1 MLITAILLITSAL
14 VFYTVGVWAEKIQGT
29 LKPWHTVM
37 FFIGLFFDTT
47 GTLTMEAIAKSQ
59 QISMATAGFN
69 LHSFT
74 GLAAILL
81 MMVHALWALWVLKKK
96 DLSKNKTFHKFSLV
110 VWCIWL
116 IPFLS
121 GAISKMM

>member
-1 MLITAILLITSAL
+1 MLMLAIVLITSAL
-14 VFYTVGVWAEKIQGT
+14 VFYTIGVWSEKLQGT

-47 GTLTMEAIAKSQ
+47 GTLTMEVIAKSKN
-59 QISMATAGFN
+59 IATASVGFN

-81 MMVHALWALWVLKKK
+81 MLVHAVWAAWVLYRK
-96 DLSKNKTFHKFSLV
+96 DATQSKTFHKFSLF

-121 GAISKMM
+121 GALSKMF

>member
-1 MLITAILLITSAL
+1 MLLIAILLITSAL
-14 VFYTVGVWAEKIQGT
+14 IFYTIGVWAEKIQGT
-29 LKPWHTVM
+29 LKPWHTIL

-47 GTLTMEAIAKSQ
+47 GTLTMEAIAKSE
-59 QISMATAGFN
+59 QISVATTGFN

-81 MMVHALWALWVLKKK
+81 MLIHAAWATWVLYKK
-96 DLSKNKTFHKFSLV
+96 DASTSKIFHKFSLF
-110 VWCIWL
+110 VWIIWL

-121 GAISKMM
+121 GAFSKMF

>member
-1 MLITAILLITSAL
+1 MLLIAITLITSAL
-14 VFYTVGVWAEKIQGT
+14 VFYTIGVWAEKIQGT
-29 LKPWHTVM
+29 LKPWHTIL

-59 QISMATAGFN
+59 QISVVTTGFS

-81 MMVHALWALWVLKKK
+81 MLIHAAWATWVLYNK
-96 DLSKNKTFHKFSLV
+96 DANMTKTFHKFSLF
-110 VWCIWL
+110 VWVIWL

-121 GAISKMM
+121 GALSKML